1 MFRNRAYARSSSEHF
16 FARLLLA
23 LMLSG
28 AAFLPSQ
35 ASADTGINAKIGLLQ
50 HYQTH
55 SGLLVRMAATMPD
68 PDGCGRTDW
77 YILPDTT
84 SRVALV
90 QSMLLTARASDAT
103 VLVTIGGCQD
113 GMPKIIHVVF

>member
-1 MFRNRAYARSSSEHF
+1 MFRNRPHMRSLSERF
-16 FARLLLA
+16 FARLVPA
-23 LMLSG
+23 LMLP
-28 AAFLPSQ
+28 AAALAPSQ
-35 ASADTGINAKIGLLQ
+35 AAADTGINAKVDLLQ

-84 SRVALV
+84 PRLALV
-90 QSMLLTARASDAT
+90 QSMLLTARASNAT
-103 VLVTIGGCQD
+103 VTVVIGGCQD
-113 GMPKIIHVVF
+113 GLPKIIHVTF

>member
-1 MFRNRAYARSSSEHF
+1 MFRNRAHMRSLSECF
-16 FARLLLA
+16 FARLVPA
-23 LMLSG
+23 LMLPV

-35 ASADTGINAKIGLLQ
+35 VSADTGINAKIELLQ

-55 SGLLVRMAATMPD
+55 SGLLVRMAATMTD

-84 SRVALV
+84 PRAALV
-90 QSMLLTARASDAT
+90 QSMLLTARAGNAIVT
-103 VLVTIGGCQD
+103 VVIGGCQD
-113 GMPKIIHVVF
+113 GMPKIIHVTM

>member
-1 MFRNRAYARSSSEHF
+1 MFCNRAYVRSRAEYF
-16 FARLLLA
+16 FARLSSA

-28 AAFLPSQ
+28 AAFLPSL
-35 ASADTGINAKIGLLQ
+35 ASADTGINAKIELLQ
-50 HYQTH
+50 NYQTH

-84 SRVALV
+84 PRVALV
-90 QSMLLTARASDAT
+90 QSMLLTARAGSAT
-103 VLVTIGGCQD
+103 VTVVIGGCQD
-113 GMPKIIHVVF
+113 GMPKIIHVTF